1 MTVWVIGDQL
11 TREVGPLARAD
22 ADERV
27 LIIEAREFARKLPYH
42 PYKLVCVF
50 SAMRHFRDDLR
61 ESGYEVDYHQ
71 VETFG
76 DGLDAHF
83 ETHPDDSL
91 VTMEPAGH
99 GAADR
104 LESLVTERG
113 GEIEFARDERFL
125 CSADR
130 FEEWAGDDDQFEHE
144 GFYRML
150 RRETG
155 YLMDDGEPVGGEW
168 NYDESNREFPGEE
181 YDPPDPPRFEPD
193 DLTENVIEWVGE
205 EFAGGYDEPPYGGSW
220 ADPGAF
226 VWPVTREEA
235 LDALADFV
243 EHRLPEFGPYQDAM
257 LDEEW
262 ALNHALLSVPLNLG
276 LLHPREVV
284 ERALDA
290 HDERDLPLSSV
301 EGFVRQVIGWRE
313 FMRHTYRRAM
323 PDLAMANGLDAD
335 HDLPDFYWTGD
346 TEMACLADVVGSVRE
361 RGYSHHIE
369 RLMVL
374 SNFALLY
381 GVRPAAINRWFHAA
395 YVDAYHW
402 VTTPNVIGM
411 GVFGSDRLSTK
422 PYAASANYL
431 DDMSD
436 YCGDCAY
443 DPDETTG
450 ENACPFN
457 ALYWDF
463 LGRNEDRLRKNHRMG
478 LVYSH
483 WDDKDDDE
491 RAAIRDRVGEIRDLA
506 RTGDL

>member
-1 MTVWVIGDQL
+1 MTTWVLGDQL
-11 TREVGPLARAD
+11 TRDVGPLSRAD

-27 LIIEAREFARKLPYH
+27 LMIEAHAFARKLPYH
-42 PYKLVCVF
+42 PHKLVLVF
-50 SAMRHFRDDLR
+50 SAMRQFRDELR
-61 ESGYEVDYHQ
+61 ADGHDVEYHQ

-76 DGLDAHF
+76 DGLDDHF
-83 ETHPDDSL
+83 DAHPDDSL
-91 VTMEPAGH
+91 VTMTPAGH

-104 LESLVTERG
+104 LETLVTERG
-113 GEIEFARDERFL
+113 GEIEFVADERFL
-125 CSADR
+125 CSIER
-130 FEEWAGDDDQFEHE
+130 FDEWAGDDERFQHE

-155 YLMDDGEPVGGEW
+155 YLIEDGEPVGGEW
-168 NYDESNREFPGEE
+168 NYDEANREFPGDE

-193 DLTENVIEWVGE
+193 DLTEEVAAWVDE
-205 EFAGGYDEPPYGGSW
+205 EFAGGYDEPPYGGEW

-226 VWPVTREEA
+226 VWPVTREGA
-235 LDALADFV
+235 LDALTDFV

-257 LDEEW
+257 LGEEW
-262 ALNHALLSVPLNLG
+262 ALNHALLSTSMNLG
-276 LLHPREVV
+276 LLHPREVA

-290 HDERDLPLSSV
+290 YREDDLPLASV
-301 EGFVRQVIGWRE
+301 EGFLRQVIGWRE
-313 FMRHTYRRAM
+313 FMRHVYRRAM
-323 PDLAMANGLDAD
+323 PDLATANLLNAD
-335 HDLPDFYWTGD
+335 HTLPNFYWTGD

-381 GVRPAAINRWFHAA
+381 GVRPDEINRWFHAA

-402 VTTPNVIGM
+402 VTTPNVVGM

-422 PYAASANYL
+422 PYAASANYI

-436 YCGDCAY
+436 YCGDCRYAK
-443 DPDETTG
+443 TKTVG

-463 LGRNEDRLRKNHRMG
+463 LGRNEDPLRENHRMG

-483 WDDKDDDE
+483 WDDKDSEE
-491 RAAIRDRVGEIRDLA
+491 RAAIRDRVDGIRELVEVDDL
-506 RTGDL
+506 